1 MMTTTVLKAVIACGE
16 LGTLSR
22 EQFAEVMVW
31 GLGDLSPH
39 EAQEVRR
46 FVRDARRRRRHGTG
60 ALFDAMC
67 IGGKDP

>member
-16 LGTLSR
+16 LETLSR
-22 EQFAEVMVW
+22 EQLAEVMVW

-39 EAQEVRR
+39 EAREVRR
-46 FVRDARRRRRHGTG
+46 FVRERACPMPAPSPGI
-60 ALFDAMC
+60 FDAMC